1 MRVTAVVMCG
11 AFVGSGL
18 LGVVPASAAP
28 SSQGTEVR
36 VADLSIPT
44 DTRSSLASIGGSSTI
59 QTATVTASSQ
69 KLKTFSMVGATLPS
83 ASMKSSDVQL
93 RVRTGTR
100 WGAWQALS
108 GEDSGPDTDSTEGRA
123 AAKVNATEPIW
134 VENANAVQA
143 RVKAQA
149 ATASLVAG
157 KSIRLTMVDP
167 GTLATDSAAGA
178 TVASAGQPAIISRAA
193 WGADEKIVCSDR
205 TASSQVSLAV
215 VHHTAGPNSYSS
227 VAGAKRQLR
236 ADMAYHVKSRGWCDL
251 GYNFVVDKW
260 GNIYEGR
267 RGSIQSARVGA
278 HASGFNSMSVGIS
291 MLGNY
296 STKTPPWAVRNSV
309 AKLVAWKLS
318 RYGRD
323 PMSSVRYYAGA
334 GSTRFKKGTLVT
346 LPRVIGHRNVGL
358 TSCPGRAGYAQL
370 RSIRRSAASLA
381 NNASWVRAS
390 YTDQLDR
397 KPNNAAALYWTGVA
411 SAYGRRPYLEK
422 LNVVPDNQRRQVR
435 ESYQAVLNRNPSAWE
450 LNAYLTQ
457 MTRHGKSRAQ
467 VMVALA
473 NGNEFYSQAG
483 RTRTGYA
490 KLLTQRLLGRQV
502 TTIGMTGWTRYMRT
516 HTRAQMAS
524 KMYTSPESGR
534 RRADLIVQVLA
545 GRSASAAQ
553 KASMGHLAV
562 LRGDERAR
570 RSFLLSSS
578 YAAAIKARY

>member
-1 MRVTAVVMCG
+1 MRVTAVVLSG
-11 AFVGSGL
+11 AVVGSSL
-18 LGVVPASAAP
+18 IGVIPASASPSAP
-28 SSQGTEVR
+28 STKVR
-36 VADLSIPT
+36 VADLAIPS
-44 DTRSSLASIGGSSTI
+44 DTRSSLASVGGSSTI

-69 KLKTFSMVGATLPS
+69 DLKSFSLVGATLP
-83 ASMKSSDVQL
+83 ATGMKSSDVQL

-100 WGAWQALS
+100 WGAWQTLS
-108 GEDSGPDTDSTEGRA
+108 DDDSGPDTDSTEGRA
-123 AAKVNATEPIW
+123 AAAVRSTEPIW
-134 VENANAVQA
+134 VENADAVQA
-143 RVKAQA
+143 RVKKRA
-149 ATASLVAG
+149 AAASLVAG
-157 KSIRLTMVDP
+157 KSLKLTMVDP
-167 GTLATDSAAGA
+167 GTLATDSATGASVAAAGR
-178 TVASAGQPAIISRAA
+178 PAIISRAA
-193 WGADEKIVCSDR
+193 WGADERIVCKDR
-205 TASSQVSLAV
+205 TASSQVSMAV
-215 VHHTAGPNSYSS
+215 VHHTAGSNSYSS
-227 VAGAKRQLR
+227 VASAKRQLR
-236 ADMAYHVKSRGWCDL
+236 ADMAYHVKGRGWCDL

-296 STKTPPWAVRNSV
+296 STRTPPWAVRRSV

-334 GSTRFKKGTLVT
+334 GSPRFKKGTLVT

-381 NNASWVRAS
+381 NNANWVRAS
-390 YTDQLDR
+390 YTDQLGR
-397 KPNNAAALYWTGVA
+397 QPNNGSVLYWNGVA
-411 SAYGRRPYLEK
+411 SDSGRRTYLEK
-422 LNVVPDNQRRQVR
+422 LNVVPDNQRRQIR
-435 ESYQAVLNRNPSAWE
+435 ESYQTVLKRNPSAWE

-457 MTRHGKSRAQ
+457 MRRYGKSKAQ

-473 NGNEFYSQAG
+473 NGKEFYARAG
-483 RTRTGYA
+483 GTNTGYA
-490 KLLTQRLLGRQV
+490 RLLTQRLLGREVTPIGQV
-502 TTIGMTGWTRYMRT
+502 GWNRYLPN

-534 RRADLIVQVLA
+534 HRADLIVQALA
-545 GRSASAAQ
+545 GRSASTAQ
-553 KASMGHLAV
+553 KASMGRLAV
-562 LRGDERAR
+562 TQGDERAR
-570 RSFLLSSS
+570 RSFFLSSS